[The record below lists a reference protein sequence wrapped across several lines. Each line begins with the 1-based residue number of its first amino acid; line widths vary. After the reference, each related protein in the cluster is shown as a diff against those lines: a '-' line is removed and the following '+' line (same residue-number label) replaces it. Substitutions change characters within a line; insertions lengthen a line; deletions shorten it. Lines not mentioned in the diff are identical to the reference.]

1 MAANDISVTIKLPP
15 RAHQRLHEMAKAKG
29 YPIATYAQLLFD
41 AAFSARVGQE
51 RGQPA
56 SDAEM
61 DELVKAVFC
70 LAGQVNVKA
79 IAKATGVP
87 EKTVQRILD
96 GWRQHRRAA

>member
-15 RAHQRLHEMAKAKG
+15 RAHQRLHEMAKTKG

-51 RGQPA
+51 RDQPA

-61 DELVKAVFC
+61 DELVRAVFC
-70 LAGQVNVKA
+70 LAGQFNAKV
-79 IAKATGVP
+79 ISKATGVS
-87 EKTVQRILD
+87 ERTAQRILE
-96 GWRQHRRAA
+96 GWRKHRRAA